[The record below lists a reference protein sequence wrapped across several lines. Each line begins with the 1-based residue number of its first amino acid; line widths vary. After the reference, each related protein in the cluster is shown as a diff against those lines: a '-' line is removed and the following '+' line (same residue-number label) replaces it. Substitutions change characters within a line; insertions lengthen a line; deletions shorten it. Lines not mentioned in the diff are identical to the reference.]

1 METSKQKCIV
11 WCYLSSPF
19 SCAGQIDFAN
29 VYGKVS
35 FDLFHLRTHPLFHSR
50 RRNVC
55 HLPAGTGLVESYVPS
70 FWIIFPFCAE
80 NIFLH
85 KSLGQGS
92 SHLTLLDHP
101 LVWIQHQYCFVIHFD
116 SPAHLLAQA

>member
-11 WCYLSSPF
+11 LCYLSLPF

-35 FDLFHLRTHPLFHSR
+35 FDLFHFRTHPLFR
-50 RRNVC
+50 PCRRNVC
-55 HLPAGTGLVESYVPS
+55 HLPVGTGLFESYRPY
-70 FWIIFPFCAE
+70 FWIIFHFCSG

-85 KSLGQGS
+85 KSLGQVFP
-92 SHLTLLDHP
+92 HLILLEH
-101 LVWIQHQYCFVIHFD
+101 LVACIPRQYRSVFYFD
-116 SPAHLLAQA
+116 SPAHLLLQA